1 MDTISNFPVVP
12 NTLSLFDIPSPEKPM
27 LKLVKKKKSTV
38 STLVIIPH
46 FNDSSGLESS
56 LRSIG
61 KLEPVHVLVIDD
73 GSNSNHQPVAKNLR
87 KKFPWI
93 HSLVVQF
100 YSKNRGIAFVL
111 NDGLRYARN
120 HGYAYVARLDCR
132 DTCTP
137 DRFRRQIEF
146 LETHPDH
153 YLVGSW
159 ATAISEEGKRRFTL
173 KLKADHE
180 DIVKK
185 MPIANQFCH
194 PAVLFRTEAIDKV
207 GYYPTDRLH
216 AEDYAYFFRFVKH
229 FKVANIPE
237 VLVHYELN
245 PTGLSL
251 GNRRHQIHSR
261 IRIIL
266 DNFSFDRS
274 HIYSLARNGLI
285 YLAPKSLVHS
295 FKHTRNQ

>member
-1 MDTISNFPVVP
+1 
-12 NTLSLFDIPSPEKPM
+12 M
-27 LKLVKKKKSTV
+27 LKLVNKKKSMV
-38 STLVIIPH
+38 STLVVIPH
-46 FNDSSGLESS
+46 FNDSSGLEIS

-61 KLEPVHVLVIDD
+61 KIEPVHVLVVDD
-73 GSNSNHQPVAKNLR
+73 GSNSKHKPVAKNLR

-93 HSLVVQF
+93 NSLVVQF

-137 DRFRRQIEF
+137 HRFRRQIEF
-146 LETHPDH
+146 LEKHPDH

-159 ATAISEEGKRRFTL
+159 AAAISEEGNPRFTL

-194 PAVLFRTEAIDKV
+194 PAVLFRTKAIDKV

-216 AEDYAYFFRFVKH
+216 AEDYAYFFRFVKT

-251 GNRRHQIHSR
+251 SNRRHQIHSR

-266 DNFSFDRS
+266 DNFSFDLS
-274 HIYSLARNGLI
+274 HFYSLARNGLI
-285 YLAPKSLVHS
+285 YLLPESLTQS
-295 FKHTRNQ
+295 FKHMKNQ